1 MRAWWLSLL
10 LLVSLSSV
18 QTYAENSQGPIV
30 LIVELEIDPAQLEQF
45 KAAVKENGEA
55 AVRVEPGCR
64 EFNAVFEKDDPTHV
78 RLFEVYDNADALK
91 AHAETAHFKKYA
103 ELTKDMVKSRK
114 RIQHVAFSLNAKA
127 K

>member
-1 MRAWWLSLL
+1 MRVSWLTLL
-10 LLVSLSSV
+10 LFLSLSSF
-18 QTYAENSQGPIV
+18 QAYAQSSQGPIV

-45 KAAVKENGEA
+45 KVAVKENGEA
-55 AVRVEPGCR
+55 AVTVEPGCR

-78 RLFEVYDNADALK
+78 RLFEVYDNSDALK
-91 AHAETAHFKKYA
+91 AHSETAHFKKYA